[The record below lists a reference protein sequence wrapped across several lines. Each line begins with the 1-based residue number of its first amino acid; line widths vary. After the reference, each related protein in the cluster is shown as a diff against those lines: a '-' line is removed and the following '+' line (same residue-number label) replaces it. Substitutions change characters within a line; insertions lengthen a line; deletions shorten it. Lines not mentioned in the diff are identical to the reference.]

1 MYSVLLMNMDLQN
14 MSDTD
19 YRSMMFEL
27 EDEVEDEK
35 IRTLTLEEKLATEI
49 ISVEKRFYYSSESV
63 QRKKE
68 IRSILEKSLRN
79 EQI

>member
-14 MSDTD
+14 MNDTD

>member
-1 MYSVLLMNMDLQN
+1 

-35 IRTLTLEEKLATEI
+35 IRDLTLEEKLATEI

>member
-1 MYSVLLMNMDLQN
+1 

-19 YRSMMFEL
+19 YRSMMLEL

-35 IRTLTLEEKLATEI
+35 IKTLTLEEKLATEI

>member
-1 MYSVLLMNMDLQN
+1 